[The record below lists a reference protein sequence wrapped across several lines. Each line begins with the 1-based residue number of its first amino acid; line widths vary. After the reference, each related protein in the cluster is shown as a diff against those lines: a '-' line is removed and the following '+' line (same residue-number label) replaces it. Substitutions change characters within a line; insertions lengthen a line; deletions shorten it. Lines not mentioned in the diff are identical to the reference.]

1 MLRPNESDK
10 EDKEDWYEQLQQAAA
25 KVPQHDMLLII
36 GDMNAKVGYDNS
48 NCERA
53 MGKHGC
59 GVMNDNGERLVD
71 YCLNNNYVIGGT
83 ILAHRDIH
91 KLTWKSPDGRTSN
104 QIDHI
109 IINGKWHRSLQDVRV
124 CRGADI
130 YSDHYLVT
138 ARVKL
143 KLHKVVP
150 ESQRRK
156 QLDVT
161 RLSCPVTK
169 QEFVLELRNRFNNA
183 LTDTSEETDHDAT
196 NKWDTIKK
204 TYVEVATKVLGH
216 KKKNHKE
223 WLTPETWKKIEER
236 KQLKIKMLSTK
247 SARLQQQVQEAYKG
261 KDKEVKKSARNDKR
275 SNVEGLA
282 AEAESAAARGELSTV
297 YKITKRLCG
306 NYTTHPAPVKGND
319 GSTITTEREQADR
332 WVEYFC
338 DVLNHPQ
345 SNEPADPPPV
355 PDDLNIDTRPP
366 TEAEVKN
373 AIKAMKSGKAP
384 GVDSIH
390 AEMLKADLSTATRVL
405 TNLFDT
411 IWDKETIPSDWAKG
425 LIIKIPKK
433 GNLLVW
439 DNWRGITL
447 LSIPSKVF
455 CRILLRRIETA
466 IDKKLRQEQ
475 AGFRKRRGCTDQIF
489 ALRNIIEQTLEWNCP
504 LYINV
509 IDFKKAFDSIHH
521 DTLWKI
527 LRSYGVPLKIV
538 SLIETFYNHFECSV
552 ILNNTSS
559 EWFTVKSGVR
569 QGCIL
574 SPILFLVVIDWV
586 MRKTTSDKPRGIQW
600 TLFSQLEDLDFADDL
615 AFLSVKLDHLQEKT
629 DRLERYAKQS
639 KAYHQ
644 YIQDTSD
651 EHQHHTNRTC
661 YRKW

>member
-1 MLRPNESDK
+1 MKIYRLDILGVSECRWTGSGRQVSHDGSTILYSGHEDTHIRGVALVISKQKANTLLEWEPISDRIMKARFNSKHCKLTIILCYAPTNESDK

-83 ILAHRDIH
+83 IFAHRDIH

-109 IINGKWHRSLQDVRV
+109 IINGKWRRSLQDVRV

-161 RLSCPVTK
+161 RLACPVTK
-169 QEFVLELRNRFNNA
+169 QEFVLELRNRFNA

-196 NKWDTIKK
+196 YKWDTIKK

-275 SNVEGLA
+275 SYVEGLA

-306 NYTTHPAPVKGND
+306 NYTTHSAPVKGKD

-345 SNEPADPPPV
+345 MNPPTPHQCQMTSTSTPV
-355 PDDLNIDTRPP
+355 PQQ
-366 TEAEVKN
+366 KQ
-373 AIKAMKSGKAP
+373 K
-384 GVDSIH
+384 
-390 AEMLKADLSTATRVL
+390 LKM
-405 TNLFDT
+405 
-411 IWDKETIPSDWAKG
+411 
-425 LIIKIPKK
+425 
-433 GNLLVW
+433 
-439 DNWRGITL
+439 
-447 LSIPSKVF
+447 PSK
-455 CRILLRRIETA
+455 L
-466 IDKKLRQEQ
+466 
-475 AGFRKRRGCTDQIF
+475 
-489 ALRNIIEQTLEWNCP
+489 
-504 LYINV
+504 
-509 IDFKKAFDSIHH
+509 
-521 DTLWKI
+521 
-527 LRSYGVPLKIV
+527 
-538 SLIETFYNHFECSV
+538 
-552 ILNNTSS
+552 
-559 EWFTVKSGVR
+559 
-569 QGCIL
+569 
-574 SPILFLVVIDWV
+574 
-586 MRKTTSDKPRGIQW
+586 
-600 TLFSQLEDLDFADDL
+600 
-615 AFLSVKLDHLQEKT
+615 
-629 DRLERYAKQS
+629 
-639 KAYHQ
+639 
-644 YIQDTSD
+644 
-651 EHQHHTNRTC
+651 
-661 YRKW
+661 

>member
-1 MLRPNESDK
+1 METTTRGPIADLSQPGSMTTPAESLHQEGRCATDSLLWPKTKISIGTWNVRTMNEASKLAQVIREMKRYRLDILGVSECRWTGSGRQLSHDGSTILYSGHEDTHIRGVALVISKQKANTLLEWEPISDRIMKARFNSKNCKLTIILCYAPTNESDK

-25 KVPQHDMLLII
+25 KVPQHDMLPI
-36 GDMNAKVGYDNS
+36 
-48 NCERA
+48 
-53 MGKHGC
+53 
-59 GVMNDNGERLVD
+59 D

-83 ILAHRDIH
+83 IFAHQDIH

-109 IINGKWHRSLQDVRV
+109 IINGKWRRSLQDVRV

-161 RLSCPVTK
+161 RLACPVTK
-169 QEFVLELRNRFNNA
+169 QEFVLELRNRFSA

-261 KDKEVKKSARNDKR
+261 KDKEVKKSARNDRR
-275 SNVEGLA
+275 SYVEGLA

-306 NYTTHPAPVKGND
+306 NYTTQSAPVKGKD
-319 GSTITTEREQADR
+319 GSTITTEHEQADR

-345 SNEPADPPPV
+345 PDEPADPPPV

-384 GVDSIH
+384 DVDSIH
-390 AEMLKADLSTATRVL
+390 AEMLMANLSRATRVL

-411 IWDKETIPSDWAKG
+411 IWDKETIPSDWDKG

-433 GNLLVW
+433 GNLQVC
-439 DNWRGITL
+439 DSWRGITL
-447 LSIPSKVF
+447 VHPQQS
-455 CRILLRRIETA
+455 LL
-466 IDKKLRQEQ
+466 
-475 AGFRKRRGCTDQIF
+475 
-489 ALRNIIEQTLEWNCP
+489 
-504 LYINV
+504 
-509 IDFKKAFDSIHH
+509 
-521 DTLWKI
+521 
-527 LRSYGVPLKIV
+527 
-538 SLIETFYNHFECSV
+538 
-552 ILNNTSS
+552 
-559 EWFTVKSGVR
+559 
-569 QGCIL
+569 
-574 SPILFLVVIDWV
+574 
-586 MRKTTSDKPRGIQW
+586 
-600 TLFSQLEDLDFADDL
+600 
-615 AFLSVKLDHLQEKT
+615 
-629 DRLERYAKQS
+629 
-639 KAYHQ
+639 
-644 YIQDTSD
+644 
-651 EHQHHTNRTC
+651 
-661 YRKW
+661 